1 LADVIP
7 VLTAEEMRRA
17 DRRTIDEIGLPGPV
31 LMENA
36 GASVARSIDERY
48 AAARRVVVLCGRG
61 NNGGDGFVVAR
72 RLGRRASALLLGSRE
87 GVSGEARVHLGACE
101 RSGVAVTEVR
111 DAAAWGAAAASAAE
125 ADLIVDAVL
134 GAGLREAPTGLA
146 AAAIAWMRG
155 RHDAGVPVVAV
166 DLPSGVPSDGGAF
179 DWPAAVATLTVTFA
193 ALKRGHVL
201 PPAADHCGEVI
212 VADIGIS
219 KESVEASSPSLFLL
233 EDEDAAAAFPRRRRD
248 AHKGDFGHVLVVA
261 GSVGKAGAAVLAAG
275 GALRGGAGLVTVA
288 TPAPCLSAVAS
299 AHAEAMTA
307 PLPSTAGGAIAAEA
321 LDRLVAL
328 ARECD
333 AVVLGPGLGREE
345 ETRALV
351 RAFVCA
357 CPVPL
362 VVDADGL
369 NALAPSAADPAGAV
383 ATLRRTAPTVVT
395 PHPGEMARLSSRSTR
410 EVQAARPETALALA
424 RETGAVV
431 VLKGERTIVAA
442 PVGHAAVCAAGNPG
456 MATGGSGDVLA
467 GLVGALLARHG
478 ALLAATAGVFVHGR
492 AGDIAARERG
502 EDGMIAGDVIEALP
516 AAIEAVRAAGGVRS
530 AQ

>member
-1 LADVIP
+1 
-7 VLTAEEMRRA
+7 MRR
-17 DRRTIDEIGLPGPV
+17 R
-31 LMENA
+31 
-36 GASVARSIDERY
+36 
-48 AAARRVVVLCGRG
+48 
-61 NNGGDGFVVAR
+61 F
-72 RLGRRASALLLGSRE
+72 LLGSRE

-101 RSGVAVTEVR
+101 RSGVPVTEVTGLE
-111 DAAAWGAAAASAAE
+111 AWEAAAAAIAE

-134 GAGLREAPTGLA
+134 GTGLREAPTGLA
-146 AAAIAWMRG
+146 AAAIAWMRA
-155 RHDAGVPVVAV
+155 RHDSGVPVVAV

-179 DWPAAVATLTVTFA
+179 GWPAVDATLTVTFA

-201 PPAADHCGEVI
+201 PPAAGHCGEVI

-233 EDEDAAAAFPRRRRD
+233 EDADAAAAFPVRRRG

-261 GSVGKAGAAVLAAG
+261 GSVGKAGAAVLAAS
-275 GALRGGAGLVTVA
+275 GALRGGAGLVTAA
-288 TPAPCLSAVAS
+288 TPAPCLSAVA
-299 AHAEAMTA
+299 AARAEVMTA
-307 PLPSTAGGAIAAEA
+307 PLPSTAGGALARAALEP
-321 LDRLVAL
+321 LLAL
-328 ARECD
+328 ALERD
-333 AVVLGPGLGREE
+333 AVVLGPGLGQEP

-351 RAFVCA
+351 RAFVAA

-369 NALAPSAADPAGAV
+369 NALAPSAADPAGAL
-383 ATLRRTAPTVVT
+383 AALRRATPTVLT

-424 RETGAVV
+424 RETGAIV

-456 MATGGSGDVLA
+456 MATGGTGDVLA
-467 GLVGALLARHG
+467 GLVGSLLARHG
-478 ALLAATAGVFVHGR
+478 ALLAATAGVVVHGR

-502 EDGMIAGDVIEALP
+502 EEGMTAGDLIEALP
-516 AAIEAVRAAGGVRS
+516 AAIEAVRAAGGARS
-530 AQ
+530 AR